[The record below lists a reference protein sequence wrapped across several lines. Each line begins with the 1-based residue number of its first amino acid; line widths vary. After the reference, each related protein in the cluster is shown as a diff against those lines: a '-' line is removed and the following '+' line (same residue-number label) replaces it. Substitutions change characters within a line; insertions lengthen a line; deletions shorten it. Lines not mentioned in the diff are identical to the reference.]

1 MTRVIAIANQK
12 GGVGKTTTSVSL
24 AAGFA
29 KEGKKVLLIDLDP
42 QGNASKGLGIS
53 VSRDDIT
60 IRDIMSKVINKDMD
74 FDNTFGVVKNDEGV
88 FLVPSNPLFAEMDIR
103 FNSLALGRERI
114 LKRYIDKIKDDYDV
128 IVIDCAPALNT
139 TTMNAL
145 VAATNVII
153 PTLAD
158 EYACMGVGQIL
169 SFIQQIIQEGYNSTL
184 VVDGILFVKKNNTN
198 IYKKYF
204 NEVCEA
210 LKDTNIKIYDIQIPT
225 CIKIQEA
232 ASTGCSIYNLKKSTV
247 SEAYDLFV
255 KEYLINGGI

>member
-1 MTRVIAIANQK
+1 M
-12 GGVGKTTTSVSL
+12 
-24 AAGFA
+24 
-29 KEGKKVLLIDLDP
+29 LLIDLDP

-53 VSRDDIT
+53 VSCDDIT
-60 IRDIMSKVINKDMD
+60 IRDIMSKVINKDMN

-153 PTLAD
+153 PTCIGETD
-158 EYACMGVGQIL
+158 IDKTYTMPKSYVNCR
-169 SFIQQIIQEGYNSTL
+169 
-184 VVDGILFVKKNNTN
+184 KPRN
-198 IYKKYF
+198 I
-204 NEVCEA
+204 
-210 LKDTNIKIYDIQIPT
+210 
-225 CIKIQEA
+225 
-232 ASTGCSIYNLKKSTV
+232 
-247 SEAYDLFV
+247 SEA
-255 KEYLINGGI
+255 KRKQAREQMKKINNAEK